1 MLIKLNIEQ
10 LSDFLG
16 VNPDVKN
23 FQSYHVIL
31 KMADGVE
38 PPPFDNDEE
47 DVKEDDD
54 LFSDAKEKPSSPETE
69 KSLENHHNGVD
80 KTPEDDDDNDDLF
93 KGGSSEIKLDS
104 EDEESNES
112 IENSA
117 ANSKPAAPGSAQTRE
132 STPQI
137 SVSQAT
143 TAKTKVAAPS
153 LKSVDALDTSDEKE
167 NYEMEI
173 KITET
178 SKMGDGM
185 SAYIV
190 FKIVTKTTNPAYRRP
205 TSAVLRRFSD
215 FLGMHAKLAEK
226 HVPLG
231 IIVPPAPEK
240 SVLGMTKVKMS
251 KEESGSSDFIERR
264 KAALERFLVRIA
276 AHPTLASDPD
286 YIEFLEKDGDLPKST
301 STSALSG
308 AGVLRLFHKV
318 GESLEKITLKVDESD
333 EWFEEKQQ
341 QVEALDLQL
350 RKLHSNIE
358 TLSQHRRELS
368 QSTATFAKSA
378 AMLGNVEEHTALSR
392 ALSQLAETEE
402 KIELLH
408 KEQSE
413 ADFFLM
419 AELMKDYVALMG
431 AVKDVFH
438 ERIKTYKLWKDAEST
453 LAKKRDNKVK
463 LEMQNKLDKI
473 TQAQAEITEW
483 EQKVEKGQEDFETIS
498 KNIKKEMARFEKLRV
513 NDFKENVIKYLEI
526 LMENQEKLIKYWET
540 FLPEAKAIA

>member
-1 MLIKLNIEQ
+1 
-10 LSDFLG
+10 
-16 VNPDVKN
+16 
-23 FQSYHVIL
+23 
-31 KMADGVE
+31 MADGVE

-47 DVKEDDD
+47 EVKDDDD

-69 KSLENHHNGVD
+69 KSPENHHNGPGLELSPDEED
-80 KTPEDDDDNDDLF
+80 KDDDDDLF

-104 EDEESNES
+104 DEESQEDNDKK
-112 IENSA
+112 IPD
-117 ANSKPAAPGSAQTRE
+117 SKPAAPAGASAKE
-132 STPQI
+132 FTPQI
-137 SVSQAT
+137 TVSQAIT
-143 TAKTKVAAPS
+143 KTKVAAPS
-153 LKSVDALDTSDEKE
+153 LKSDDLIDSSDDKE
-167 NYEMEI
+167 VYEIDI

-178 SKMGDGM
+178 LKMGDGM
-185 SAYIV
+185 SAYMV
-190 FKIVTKTTNPAYRRP
+190 YKIISKTTNPAFRRP
-205 TSAVLRRFSD
+205 ENAVLRRFSD

-240 SVLGMTKVKMS
+240 SVIGMTKVKMS

-264 KAALERFLVRIA
+264 RAALERFLIRTA
-276 AHPTLASDPD
+276 SHPTLASDPD
-286 YIEFLEKDGDLPKST
+286 FVQFLEKDGDLPKST

-318 GESLEKITLKVDESD
+318 GESFEKITLKVDESD
-333 EWFEEKQQ
+333 EVVYYIFLKIVSIHKWFEEKQQ
-341 QVEALDLQL
+341 QVEALDIQL
-350 RKLHSNIE
+350 RKLHTNIE

-368 QSTATFAKSA
+368 LSTASFAKSA

-408 KEQSE
+408 KEQAE
-413 ADFFLM
+413 ADFFVM

-438 ERIKTYKLWKDAEST
+438 ERIKTYKQWKDAETT
-453 LAKKRDNKVK
+453 LGKKRENKAK
-463 LEMQNKLDKI
+463 LEMQNKSDKI
-473 TQAQAEITEW
+473 SQAQAEITEW

-498 KNIKKEMARFEKLRV
+498 KNIKKEMVRFERLRV
-513 NDFKENVIKYLEI
+513 SDFKENVIKYLEV
-526 LMENQEKLIKYWET
+526 LMENQEKLIKYWEM

>member
-1 MLIKLNIEQ
+1 
-10 LSDFLG
+10 
-16 VNPDVKN
+16 
-23 FQSYHVIL
+23 
-31 KMADGVE
+31 MADGVE

-47 DVKEDDD
+47 DVKEDED

-69 KSLENHHNGVD
+69 KSPDPPHNGVD
-80 KTPEDDDDNDDLF
+80 HTPDDDIDELF

-104 EDEESNES
+104 DEENEVQDNGDKAPVS
-112 IENSA
+112 
-117 ANSKPAAPGSAQTRE
+117 SKPEKALASQAKE

-137 SVSQAT
+137 LVSQAT

-153 LKSVDALDTSDEKE
+153 LKSVDPSDSSDEKE
-167 NYEMEI
+167 AYEMEI
-173 KITET
+173 KITES
-178 SKMGDGM
+178 SKMGEGM

-190 FKIVTKTTNPAYRRP
+190 YKIITKTSNPAYRRP
-205 TSAVLRRFSD
+205 TNAVLRRFSD
-215 FLGMHAKLAEK
+215 FLGLHAKLVEK

-251 KEESGSSDFIERR
+251 KEESGSSDFVERR
-264 KAALERFLVRIA
+264 RAALERFLVRTA

-286 YIEFLEKDGDLPKST
+286 FIEFLEKDGDLPKST

-308 AGVLRLFHKV
+308 AGVMRLFHKV

-333 EWFEEKQQ
+333 EYFSSANWFEEKQQ
-341 QVEALDLQL
+341 QVEALDIQL
-350 RKLHSNIE
+350 RKLHNNIE
-358 TLSQHRRELS
+358 TLSIHRKELS
-368 QSTATFAKSA
+368 QSTAIFAKSA

-438 ERIKTYKLWKDAEST
+438 ERIKTYKVWKDAEST
-453 LAKKRDNKVK
+453 LAKKRDAKVK

-498 KNIKKEMARFEKLRV
+498 KNIKKEMSRFEKLRV
-513 NDFKENVIKYLEI
+513 NDFKDNVIKYLEI
-526 LMENQEKLIKYWET
+526 LMDNQEKLIKYWET

>member
-1 MLIKLNIEQ
+1 
-10 LSDFLG
+10 
-16 VNPDVKN
+16 
-23 FQSYHVIL
+23 
-31 KMADGVE
+31 MADGVE
-38 PPPFDNDEE
+38 PPPFDNDEDE
-47 DVKEDDD
+47 VKEDDD

-69 KSLENHHNGVD
+69 KSPEHVYSRPPVID
-80 KTPEDDDDNDDLF
+80 KSSDDEDKDEDEDLF

-104 EDEESNES
+104 DEDAEE
-112 IENSA
+112 ENITKKTPEPKPNA
-117 ANSKPAAPGSAQTRE
+117 AVGATAKE

-137 SVSQAT
+137 PISQAV

-153 LKSVDALDTSDEKE
+153 LKNDDVAESSDDKE
-167 NYEMEI
+167 VYEIDI

-178 SKMGDGM
+178 LKMGDGM

-190 FKIVTKTTNPAYRRP
+190 YKIVSKTTNPNYRRP
-205 TSAVLRRFSD
+205 ENAVLRRFSD
-215 FLGMHAKLAEK
+215 FLGMHAKLADK

-240 SVLGMTKVKMS
+240 SVIGMTKVKMS
-251 KEESGSSDFIERR
+251 KEESGSSDFVERR
-264 KAALERFLVRIA
+264 RAALERFLIRTA

-286 YIEFLEKDGDLPKST
+286 FIEFLAKDGDLPKST

-308 AGVLRLFHKV
+308 AGVMRLFHKV
-318 GESLEKITLKVDESD
+318 GESFEKITLKVDESD

-341 QVEALDLQL
+341 QVEALDIQL
-350 RKLHSNIE
+350 RKLHTNIE
-358 TLSQHRRELS
+358 TLSQHRKELS
-368 QSTATFAKSA
+368 QSTAVFAKSA

-402 KIELLH
+402 KIEQMH
-408 KEQSE
+408 KEQAE
-413 ADFFLM
+413 ADFFVM

-438 ERIKTYKLWKDAEST
+438 ERIKTYKLWKDAEAT
-453 LAKKRDNKVK
+453 LGKKRENKAK
-463 LEMQNKLDKI
+463 LEMQNKTDKI
-473 TQAQAEITEW
+473 SQAKAEIEEW

-498 KNIKKEMARFEKLRV
+498 KNIKKEMVRFEKLRV
-513 NDFKENVIKYLEI
+513 NDFKESVIKYLEV
-526 LMENQEKLIKYWET
+526 LMDNQEKLIKYWET